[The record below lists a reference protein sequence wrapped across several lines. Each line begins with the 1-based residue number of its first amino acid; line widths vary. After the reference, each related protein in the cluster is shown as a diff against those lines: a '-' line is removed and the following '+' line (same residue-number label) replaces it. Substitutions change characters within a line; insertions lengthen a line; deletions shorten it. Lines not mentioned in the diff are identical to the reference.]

1 MSIFVTPYEV
11 NSPGGGWLD
20 PIGSWITFR
29 NVQIPKYAIISSAKL
44 RIFSRSDSYGI
55 NSDANFSVQITAHGD
70 LNSEQNHSEYI
81 QSRTQSCVVWQIPDP
96 WIGMFATPLEHLPD
110 VTSIVQEI
118 VALNQWSIGSKIT
131 FFIDYLMDGTNDRH
145 PIKSGH
151 GSGNI
156 VTSPKLEVTWTVL

>member
-11 NSPGGGWLD
+11 TSPGGGWLD
-20 PIGSWITFR
+20 PVGSWITFR

-44 RIFSRSDSYGI
+44 RIFSQNGS
-55 NSDANFSVQITAHGD
+55 NSDFSVQITAHKN

-81 QSRTQSCVVWQIPDP
+81 NPIDRTQSLVVWQIPDP

-118 VALNQWSIGSKIT
+118 VGLNQWSIGSKIK
-131 FFIDYLMDGTNDRH
+131 FFIDFLMGGDGR
-145 PIKSGH
+145 PSISGY